1 MEYTIVSGALRAVV
15 SDRGAELLHLTQTKT
30 GRALLW
36 SGNPAYWAEHAPVLF
51 PMIGRCRENRY
62 LVNGR
67 SYEMGLHGFSRESMF
82 ACARKEAGAIE
93 LTLTDTPQTR
103 ACYPFSFRF
112 AVRYALEGAALHVT
126 YRTEN
131 RGQETMYF
139 AVGGHPG
146 FLLPLDDCAPF
157 ERHVVTFSG
166 QPEEV
171 VIAPGCMRTGEIRPF
186 PLENGMLRLRHDL
199 FAQSAR
205 ILQNTGDTVRLF
217 AGGGAHAL
225 EIQTERMP
233 YLGLWHTVNTSAP
246 FLCIEPWSSL
256 PGAYGAIEDISQRPD
271 LIALTP
277 GQTDERGW
285 RVAVI

>member
-1 MEYTIVSGALRAVV
+1 MEYTIASGALRAVV
-15 SDRGAELLHLTQTKT
+15 SDRGAELLRLTQTKT
-30 GRALLW
+30 GRELLW
-36 SGNPAYWAEHAPVLF
+36 NGDPAYWAEHAPVLF
-51 PMIGRCRENRY
+51 PMIGRCREDRY

-67 SYEMGLHGFSRESMF
+67 SYEMGLHGFCRESMF
-82 ACARKEAGAIE
+82 ACARKQAGAME

-112 AVRYALEGAALHVT
+112 TVRYALEGAALQVT

-146 FLLPLDDCAPF
+146 FLLPLGDHVPF
-157 ERHVVTFSG
+157 ERHVAVFSG

-171 VIAPGCMRTGEIRPF
+171 VIAPGCMRTGQTRPF
-186 PLENGMLRLRHDL
+186 PLENGTLRLRHDL
-199 FAQSAR
+199 FDQSAR
-205 ILQNTGDTVRLF
+205 ILQNAGDTVRLF
-217 AGGGAHAL
+217 AEGGAYAL
-225 EIQTERMP
+225 EIQTEHMP
-233 YLGLWHTVNTSAP
+233 YLGLWHTINTPAP

-256 PGAYGAIEDISQRPD
+256 PGAYGAAEDISQRPD
-271 LIALTP
+271 LIALAP
-277 GQTDERGW
+277 GQSDERGW